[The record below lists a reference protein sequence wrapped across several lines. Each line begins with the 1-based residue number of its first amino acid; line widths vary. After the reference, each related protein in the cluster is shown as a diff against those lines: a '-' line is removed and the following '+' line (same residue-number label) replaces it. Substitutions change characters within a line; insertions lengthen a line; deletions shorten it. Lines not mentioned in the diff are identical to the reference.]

1 MSLYA
6 KRNAPEN
13 GKIGDV
19 GEREGEGVC
28 TLVVVG

>member
-19 GEREGEGVC
+19 GEREKEREC
-28 TLVVVG
+28 AHWWL